1 MLKNGCVF
9 FFLFFFLF
17 YSFECVTELV
27 GSPLDTMRKP
37 PCKFAF
43 KSYFFQQKP
52 CFFQFPNMTNLRNAP
67 YFLMSG
73 PAKYILSLEK
83 ADPSARIYTF
93 QYNWDKNETTNVIG
107 FSFDTPNSNV
117 SKVIRCYCS
126 LSSLMIVSSF
136 FYVNYLPRSCRI
148 TLLLESNS

>member
-1 MLKNGCVF
+1 MLQCGNPLASLLLKVIF
-9 FFLFFFLF
+9 FNKK
-17 YSFECVTELV
+17 LV
-27 GSPLDTMRKP
+27 
-37 PCKFAF
+37 
-43 KSYFFQQKP
+43 Y
-52 CFFQFPNMTNLRNAP
+52 FQFPNMTNLRNAP

-136 FYVNYLPRSCRI
+136 FYVNYMPRSCRI